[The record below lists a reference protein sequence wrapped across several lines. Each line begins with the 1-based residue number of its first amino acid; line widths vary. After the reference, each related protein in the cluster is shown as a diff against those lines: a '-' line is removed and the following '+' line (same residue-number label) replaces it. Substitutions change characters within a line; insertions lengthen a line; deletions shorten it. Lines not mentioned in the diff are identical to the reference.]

1 MKIVAISNDGYKTT
15 LLCQVG
21 DSIVEKKFPIGIL
34 HTDFEV
40 DDKFIDKLLSTH
52 TVNTYNVD
60 RVQAMQDDRV

>member
-40 DDKFIDKLLSTH
+40 DDKFSDKLLSTH
-52 TVNTYNVD
+52 TVNAYNVD
-60 RVQAMQDDRV
+60 RVPAMQNDTD